1 VTRQSVIILLAI
13 AAILPVAW
21 YLGSPLFITNT
32 VNEAFPF
39 DFPSIEAQASMT
51 DDEKNAKLDEV
62 MTMIDDENALASL
75 SDSQKAAAEES
86 LMALSAGMG
95 DKEMIED
102 MPASDAEW
110 RAIVQG
116 NFQGVDSVH
125 QGSGSATVY
134 QQGDKSILR
143 LEQFSS
149 TNGPALHVYLVE
161 NIAASRSSDFGE
173 VLDLGPLKGNVGD
186 QNYEIPDGT
195 NLTLYKGVMIYC
207 KPFQVV
213 FSVAPF

>member
-39 DFPSIEAQASMT
+39 DLPSVEAQASMT

-102 MPASDAEW
+102 M
-110 RAIVQG
+110 R
-116 NFQGVDSVH
+116 F
-125 QGSGSATVY
+125 SAMA
-134 QQGDKSILR
+134 R
-143 LEQFSS
+143 E
-149 TNGPALHVYLVE
+149 
-161 NIAASRSSDFGE
+161 
-173 VLDLGPLKGNVGD
+173 
-186 QNYEIPDGT
+186 
-195 NLTLYKGVMIYC
+195 
-207 KPFQVV
+207 
-213 FSVAPF
+213 